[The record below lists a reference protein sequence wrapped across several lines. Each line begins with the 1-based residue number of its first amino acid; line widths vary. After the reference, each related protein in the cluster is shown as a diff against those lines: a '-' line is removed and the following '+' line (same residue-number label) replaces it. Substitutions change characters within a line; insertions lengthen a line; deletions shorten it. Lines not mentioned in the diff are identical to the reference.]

1 MSQIEEA
8 IREHEERCELSINS
22 RLVSWKW
29 LITIV
34 AGFLVTLITTAWSL
48 SSSTTEAKVK
58 LNQYEKR
65 LIEVENTY
73 KEMYKDIKF
82 IRGKFE

>member
-8 IREHEERCELSINS
+8 IREHEERCEVSINS

-34 AGFLVTLITTAWSL
+34 IGFLVTLITTAWSL
-48 SSSTTEAKVK
+48 ASSTTEAKIRISDH
-58 LNQYEKR
+58 EKR
-65 LIEVENTY
+65 LSHIEGIY
-73 KEMYKDIKF
+73 DDIKF
-82 IRGKFE
+82 IRKKLEK